1 MSHRNFSKKSRNGK
15 HRNPRVESPEFPRTG
30 HPPRFPAHGGHEPSY
45 YGPPNGWTQR
55 DQGHFGFNQE
65 VGQNS
70 PFRTPSD
77 FQRGRNPQIQL
88 FPSPNISGSTLNPFS
103 FSGVQGISPT
113 VSNQEVQRSE
123 FSGQPNFQLLVPN
136 STPIPN
142 PTMSS
147 CLV

>member
-30 HPPRFPAHGGHEPSY
+30 LSPRFPAHGGHEPSY

-70 PFRTPSD
+70 PFTTPSD
-77 FQRGRNPQIQL
+77 FQRGRNPHFFNSWSETGSRINMLNRQYL
-88 FPSPNISGSTLNPFS
+88 FWSLNFRGGSTIMFLR
-103 FSGVQGISPT
+103 G
-113 VSNQEVQRSE
+113 
-123 FSGQPNFQLLVPN
+123 LLIFNVY
-136 STPIPN
+136 
-142 PTMSS
+142 
-147 CLV
+147 LFVYDGRLQ